1 LRKRSIMSPEAATRA
16 LRTRSSDV
24 AIQTSDLCKEF
35 AGYKAV
41 AGVSLSVKKGSIH
54 GLIGPNGAGKT
65 TCFNLISK
73 FLQPTRGSI
82 VVAGEDVT
90 KLRPYQIARK
100 GLVRSFQISSIF
112 PNMTTL
118 DNVQVALQQ
127 RYGMAH
133 KFWLTLGAREAF
145 QQRATELL
153 DEVGLCGLKWTP
165 ARELSYGR
173 KRALELATTL
183 ALDPTILLLDEPTA
197 GIAHGDLDA
206 IIDLIRKVSPG
217 RTILLV
223 EHNLHLVESLCDRIT
238 VLARGEVIAEGSYD
252 EVARDRSVRSAY
264 LGVEHD

>member
-1 LRKRSIMSPEAATRA
+1 LRKRSMMSPEARTRA
-16 LRTRSSDV
+16 LPTRSSDV

-35 AGYKAV
+35 SGYKAV

-82 VVAGEDVT
+82 VIAGEDVT
-90 KLRPYQIARK
+90 KLKPHQIARK
-100 GLVRSFQISSIF
+100 GLVRSFQISSTF
-112 PNMTTL
+112 PNMTAL
-118 DNVQVALQQ
+118 DNVQLALQQ
-127 RYGMAH
+127 RFGMAH

-145 QQRATELL
+145 KERATELL
-153 DEVGLCGLKWTP
+153 NEVGLHGLKRTP

-197 GIAHGDLDA
+197 GIAHGDVEA
-206 IIDLIRKVSPG
+206 IIDLIRTVSLG

-264 LGVEHD
+264 LGVERD